1 MGGWGFRLLIVLG
14 NAVGSLKTSKAQTCI
29 QIKFSGCLLHPKGSL
44 KIQME
49 RRRLVAKWRLLIK
62 L

>member
-1 MGGWGFRLLIVLG
+1 MIDGRVGFGLRR
-14 NAVGSLKTSKAQTCI
+14 NARCL
-29 QIKFSGCLLHPKGSL
+29 FSGCLLHPKGSL